1 MPKLPS
7 LNSPLRI
14 ASNTLKEM
22 DEMLFHTSVLLHDHP
37 GHCDPYSEKVEAME
51 QEELRGFLQDREI
64 STRALCLVLGD
75 LCRDMQGIVGRVAA
89 DLAEMDDDND

>member
-1 MPKLPS
+1 MTKRPS

-22 DEMLFHTSVLLHDHP
+22 GDMLFHTSVLLHNHP
-37 GHCDPYSEKVEAME
+37 DHCDPFSEKVEAME
-51 QEELRGFLQDREI
+51 QRELLGHLQDREI

-75 LCRDMQGIVGRVAA
+75 LCRDIHGILERVAG
-89 DLAEMDDDND
+89 DLAKMDDDND